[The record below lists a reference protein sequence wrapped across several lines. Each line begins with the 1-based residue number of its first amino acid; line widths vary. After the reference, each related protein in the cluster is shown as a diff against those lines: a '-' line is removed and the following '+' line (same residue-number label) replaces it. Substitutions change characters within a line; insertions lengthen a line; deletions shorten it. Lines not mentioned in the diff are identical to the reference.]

1 MRTGVGGAR
10 FRQKN
15 EDRSRYFR
23 LCNRRHVVNGR
34 RRWIVEASSIP
45 LKIVKSNGENYKI
58 HDKEMLVIIRGLE
71 S

>member
-45 LKIVKSNGENYKI
+45 LKIVK
-58 HDKEMLVIIRGLE
+58 
-71 S
+71 